1 MRENVFFNKT
11 ENIKNIFNKI
21 SPSDFIIQD
30 LKYQTI
36 ISTSDYFKFCL
47 TELNKLITNPININI
62 SFNAHIEYDNFNR
75 IDFESGIIDELKG
88 LKLGYKLYIALCN
101 HYNYTSTMNGVNP
114 EAKNMWFALVHD
126 NNVFVI
132 VNKQRTLIINKN
144 YNDIKTIVDI
154 FLKQYPN
161 SDLDDELKNFLI

>member
-1 MRENVFFNKT
+1 
-11 ENIKNIFNKI
+11 
-21 SPSDFIIQD
+21 
-30 LKYQTI
+30 
-36 ISTSDYFKFCL
+36 
-47 TELNKLITNPININI
+47 
-62 SFNAHIEYDNFNR
+62 
-75 IDFESGIIDELKG
+75 
-88 LKLGYKLYIALCN
+88 
-101 HYNYTSTMNGVNP
+101 MNGVNP